1 MSENK
6 VAEQKSKKSGLR
18 TLEQGETLFR
28 ENDPAQSLYIIQTG
42 QIRLFR
48 PKGKGFVEIAIL
60 RAGEVIGE
68 MAYFDEKSRR
78 RSCSASAII
87 KTQIVEI
94 SFQAFEKTMSGLN
107 PWFKTIINT
116 LANRLR
122 QTNERVKTLETNSVG
137 FGAKGRVADYV
148 FFHNIDVIK
157 ILSTMYLAYKAHG
170 EAGKNGYHKLHL
182 NKLKFY
188 LFEVYTIPE
197 IKFEEF
203 FNILQSDHFIK
214 LSKDEDG
221 LPKVIEIKNPEDL
234 RAMVVF
240 LNSQRLSDDSK
251 KLKISNKC
259 ERFLSRIIEQINVK
273 GGTNPKEPVN
283 ISVILDDF
291 KERGV
296 PITQEDL
303 CDAITAGLAEDIL
316 VGNKNELTSV
326 IAIERLR
333 KIFPAIRMDNSIK
346 RINEEKSN
354 GGQAY

>member
-1 MSENK
+1 MSEEK
-6 VAEQKSKKSGLR
+6 VAQKKKSGLR
-18 TLEQGETLFR
+18 SVLQGETLFR
-28 ENDPAQSLYIIQTG
+28 ENDPATSLFIIQSG

-68 MAYFDEKSRR
+68 MAYFDEKNRR

-87 KTQIVEI
+87 ATQIVEI
-94 SFQAFEKTMSGLN
+94 SFVAFEKTMAGLN

-116 LANRLR
+116 LADRLR
-122 QTNERVKTLETNSVG
+122 QTNERVKALETNSVG
-137 FGAKGRVADYV
+137 FGAKGMVADYV

-157 ILSTMYLAYKAHG
+157 ILSTMYLAFKAHG
-170 EAGKNGYHKLHL
+170 EDGGNGYYKLHL

-214 LSKDEDG
+214 LSKDADG
-221 LPKVIEIKNPEDL
+221 LPKVIEVTNPEDF
-234 RAMVVF
+234 RSMAVF
-240 LNSQRLSDDSK
+240 LNSQRLSDDTK

-259 ERFLSRIIEQINVK
+259 ERFLSRIIEQVNIK
-273 GGTNPKEPVN
+273 GGTKPKEPVD

-291 KERGV
+291 KERKV
-296 PITQEDL
+296 PIVQEDL
-303 CDAITAGLAEDIL
+303 GDAIVAGLAEEIM
-316 VGNKNELTSV
+316 VGSDNKLTSV
-326 IAIERLR
+326 VAIERLR

-354 GGQAY
+354 SGQKY

>member
-1 MSENK
+1 MSEVK
-6 VAEQKSKKSGLR
+6 VAEKKKSGLR
-18 TLEQGETLFR
+18 TVLQGETLFR
-28 ENDPAQSLYIIQTG
+28 ENDPAGSLYIIQSG

-122 QTNERVKTLETNSVG
+122 QTNERVKALETNSVG
-137 FGAKGRVADYV
+137 FGAKGKVADYV

-157 ILSTMYLAYKAHG
+157 ILSTLYLAFKAHG
-170 EAGKNGYHKLHL
+170 VKADNGKFRLHL
-182 NKLKFY
+182 NQFKFY

-214 LSKDEDG
+214 LTKDDDG
-221 LPKVIEIKNPEDL
+221 LPKVIEILNPEDF
-234 RAMVVF
+234 RSMVVF
-240 LNSQRLSDDSK
+240 LNSQRLSEDSK

-259 ERFLSRIIEQINVK
+259 ERLLSRIIEQINVK
-273 GGTNPKEPVN
+273 GGTSPKEVVD

-296 PITQEDL
+296 PIAQEDL
-303 CDAITAGLAEDIL
+303 CDAITAGLTEDIM
-316 VGNKNELTSV
+316 VGSNNKLTSV
-326 IAIERLR
+326 VSIERLR

-346 RINEEKSN
+346 RVNEEKSN
-354 GGQAY
+354 SSQKY